1 LSFSKKLLNPE
12 KGGNVG
18 VVGGGFAA
26 VGVNGAV
33 KAAWEVGRGFG
44 EGINELFEEEG
55 GVGEETEKGERRT
68 RKGVKKAVRTGMEM
82 WEV

>member
-1 LSFSKKLLNPE
+1 LVQEGKGKLA
-12 KGGNVG
+12 

-33 KAAWEVGRGFG
+33 KAAWEVGTGFG
-44 EGINELFEEEG
+44 EEVNEVWRDRGLEG
-55 GVGEETEKGERRT
+55 EKGEETERGEKKA